1 MRSGTIAF
9 NQGNKLYDLLLGFF
23 LRIVTQHIGHSGGV
37 VTQVTAKWNSDLLTL
52 PWLFSGSLAVHK
64 GDTTCQKHNKN
75 QRTIERL
82 HGLFHC
88 HDSWS
93 WLSNALWLQSL
104 EPWPWDFCALISKC
118 PPYFPDPYT
127 RIRSKFVHLSS
138 FIQTEFT
145 NAKCKQ
151 KLSACEYGSC
161 VFFVLFTTFMCFSQ
175 SQGVRLIKDHAYQ
188 NHLSIRFNFA
198 SGRDWLITCAKQ
210 T

>member
-9 NQGNKLYDLLLGFF
+9 NQGNKLCDLPFSFF

-93 WLSNALWLQSL
+93 WLLNALWLQSL
-104 EPWPWDFCALISKC
+104 EIFAPWSQNVLRISQI
-118 PPYFPDPYT
+118 FVDGFVL
-127 RIRSKFVHLSS
+127 RDLSLDKFVHPNG
-138 FIQTEFT
+138 IH
-145 NAKCKQ
+145 KCKMQ

-210 T
+210 I